1 MELRRAKVCYKNRL
15 EGKLQQKDPQE
26 IWTGVRDITGMEREQ
41 WRGQRKVQ
49 VS

>member
-26 IWTGVRDITGMEREQ
+26 MWAGVRNIRGMER
-41 WRGQRKVQ
+41 VQ
-49 VS
+49 